1 MQAFL
6 VRDYI
11 DLVIADTYEIVCT
24 GGKGFLPDLAMRRVL
39 SRQSR

>member
-6 VRDYI
+6 VRDHV
-11 DLVIADTYEIVCT
+11 DLVIADVCGIVHT

-39 SRQSR
+39 SW